1 MSFASTVKAELIRL
15 TETKLCCDRAE
26 LAAIIHING
35 SIEISKQHMALNIHT
50 QNAGIARRL
59 YTNLRDRFGVAARI
73 YARRNSRLSKL
84 NAYLVAIHE
93 PEAVEKL
100 LTTFCLDEFSL
111 TGRHEVPAKLVRKRC
126 CRRSYLRG
134 AFLASGS
141 INDPE
146 SHSYHLELVTSW
158 EDHAQALIYLLA
170 GFGLRAKMIERKGS
184 HVVYLKDSD
193 QIADFLT
200 VVGAHK
206 AVLDFENVRVLKET
220 RNNVNRLVNCETAN
234 LTKTVEASLQ
244 QVEAIRLLGEK
255 VGFDR
260 LSPGLRMAAEVRVAY
275 PDSSLQELADILG
288 ISKSAMNHRL
298 RKLRELAGNE
308 TRDTRHK
315 TPEEPMEDNWD
326 A

>member
-1 MSFASTVKAELIRL
+1 MSFASTVKDELIRK
-15 TETKLCCDRAE
+15 TDAKLCCDRAE

-50 QNAGIARRL
+50 QNAGTARRL

-100 LTTFCLDEFSL
+100 LATFLLDEFSL
-111 TGRHEVPAKLVRKRC
+111 TGRHEVPAKLVRKPC
-126 CRRSYLRG
+126 CRRAYLRG

-146 SHSYHLELVTSW
+146 SHSYHLELVTGW
-158 EDHAQALIYLLA
+158 EDHGQALIYIMA
-170 GFGLRAKMIERKGS
+170 GLGLKAKMIERKGS
-184 HVVYLKDSD
+184 FVVYLKDSD

-200 VVGAHK
+200 LIGAHRS
-206 AVLDFENVRVLKET
+206 VLDFENARVLKET

-234 LTKTVEASLQ
+234 LNKTVEASLQ
-244 QVEAIRLLGEK
+244 QVEAIRYLGQK
-255 VGFDR
+255 IGFDR
-260 LSPGLRMAAEVRVAY
+260 LSPTLRTAAEVRVAY
-275 PDSSLQELADILG
+275 PDHSLQELADILG

-298 RKLRELAGNE
+298 RKLRELAGE
-308 TRDTRHK
+308 QASD
-315 TPEEPMEDNWD
+315 E
-326 A
+326 